1 MAFFGKYWNEARE
14 LTSLAV
20 PTTMSMLFEAAMIVE
35 DVIMLGHLG
44 KGHMAALSFRLLLIM
59 MGTVQPETFNFLCK
73 RQTQG
78 GLAARKLF

>member
-44 KGHMAALSFRLLLIM
+44 KGHMAALAIGNAFSIYC
-59 MGTVQPETFNFLCK
+59 GTSWRVS
-73 RQTQG
+73 
-78 GLAARKLF
+78 